1 MPQMLEGITSL
12 LDPAF
17 EGLGFSGEVK
27 NSLIGTRVNW
37 QEGKE

>member
-1 MPQMLEGITSL
+1 MSQMLEGITTL

-27 NSLIGTRVNW
+27 NSLTGTRVNS